1 MQNQVTF
8 LYALYHF
15 TQQIFC
21 ATEASLW

>member
-21 ATEASLW
+21 ATEASL